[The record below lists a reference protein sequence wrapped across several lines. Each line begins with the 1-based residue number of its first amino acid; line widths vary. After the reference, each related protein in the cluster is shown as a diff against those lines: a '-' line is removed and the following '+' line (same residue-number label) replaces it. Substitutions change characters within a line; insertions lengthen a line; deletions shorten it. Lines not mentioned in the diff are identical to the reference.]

1 MEYQSW
7 AYLGASGALGVIVWF
22 LKRTITVNENN
33 IDNMRREL
41 AEVKLTYLRKDDFKD
56 FKEELRNQLNEIKEM
71 IRDIK
76 HG

>member
-1 MEYQSW
+1 METMEW
-7 AYLGASGALGVIVWF
+7 AYLGATTALGVIMWF
-22 LKRTITVNENN
+22 LKRTITVNETN

-41 AEVKLTYLRKDDFKD
+41 AEVKLSYLRKDDFKD
-56 FKEELRNQLNEIKEM
+56 FKQELRNQFDEVKEM

>member
-1 MEYQSW
+1 MEPLEW
-7 AYLGASGALGVIVWF
+7 AFFGVTTGAGIIMWF
-22 LKRTITVNENN
+22 LKRTITVNETN
-33 IDNMRREL
+33 IENMRREL

-56 FKEELRNQLNEIKEM
+56 FKQELRNQFDEIKEM

>member
-1 MEYQSW
+1 METMEW
-7 AYLGASGALGVIVWF
+7 AYLGVSTALGIIMWF
-22 LKRTITVNENN
+22 LKRTITVNETN
-33 IDNMRREL
+33 IENMRREL

-56 FKEELRNQLNEIKEM
+56 FKQELRNQFDEVKEM